1 MKGMRYAPLISA
13 LALAFAAAPATSQ
26 PNPVTP
32 EYVGADASGP
42 GSRLLGTRREALSRS
57 QLAFGPFVVLGPTRA
72 RLSGITDSRSPQA
85 FETMLHRFPGI
96 VSLEMSRCLGTV
108 DDQANLRLG
117 RMIRARGITTY
128 VPRNGFVGS
137 GAVELFIAGVRR
149 FADSSA
155 SFGVHSWRDES
166 GREPDDYHP
175 DSLQNGTYIEYYRA
189 MGMNERDARNF
200 YAMTNSVPFSR
211 ARYLSAL
218 QMKGWINLELR

>member
-57 QLAFGPFVVLGPTRA
+57 QVAFGPFVVLGPTRA
-72 RLSGITDSRSPQA
+72 RMSGITDSLSPQA
-85 FETMLHRFPGI
+85 FETMLRRFPGI

-155 SFGVHSWRDES
+155 
-166 GREPDDYHP
+166 
-175 DSLQNGTYIEYYRA
+175 
-189 MGMNERDARNF
+189 
-200 YAMTNSVPFSR
+200 
-211 ARYLSAL
+211 
-218 QMKGWINLELR
+218 